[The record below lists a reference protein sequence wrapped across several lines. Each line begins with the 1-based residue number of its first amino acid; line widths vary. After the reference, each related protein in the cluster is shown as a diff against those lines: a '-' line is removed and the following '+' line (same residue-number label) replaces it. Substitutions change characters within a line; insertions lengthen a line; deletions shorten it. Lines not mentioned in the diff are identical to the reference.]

1 MKLYYSPGACS
12 MAPHIILKELGIES
26 ELEAVDLKT
35 HKTQSGEDYYRVNPK
50 GYVPA
55 LVRDDGDMLTEA
67 TAVLYFLSEQKPTPG
82 VDRIRLV
89 EWLTFLATEVH
100 KNFSP
105 LFSPATPREAVV
117 LLKEKL
123 ASRFELIDRELIQ
136 RRFLL
141 GSEFTGA
148 DAYLY
153 TMLNWCPKLGVDIDK
168 FKNLEAFSKRVAK
181 RPSVQ
186 EALEEEGLAKS

>member
-26 ELEAVDLKT
+26 ELESVDLKT
-35 HKTQSGEDYYRVNPK
+35 HKTETGEDYYRVNPK

-55 LVRDDGDMLTEA
+55 LIRGEGDMLTEA
-67 TAVLYFLSEQKPTPG
+67 SAVLYYLSEQKPSPG
-82 VDRIRLV
+82 VDRIKLI

-100 KNFSP
+100 KNFAP
-105 LFSPATPREAVV
+105 LFSPSTAQETV
-117 LLKEKL
+117 KTCKNKL
-123 ASRFELIDRELIQ
+123 AQRFDLLDRELIQ
-136 RRFLL
+136 KPYLL
-141 GSEFTGA
+141 GNEFTGA

-153 TMLNWCPKLGVDIDK
+153 TMLNWCPKLGVDIGP

-186 EALEEEGLAKS
+186 EALEEEGLAK